1 VFPANMG
8 STNLGVLFLL
18 CPFVRIDIKKKIASV
33 LERTSDLNFA
43 FSFDFF
49 AKFYSVHTYTL
60 RN

>member
-1 VFPANMG
+1 MG